1 MAVAIGNSWVSQEAY
16 DYVKKQDFNKVEAD
30 TNSAKTNTNALLSEL
45 ADKYKNL
52 KFGGTE
58 GLNNVS
64 IDPNILQKM
73 ANDPKAR
80 EEYEALL
87 YDMNELAKNPLKT
100 NLLGGEIT
108 ASGFIINADGSTG
121 GWSVSRSKSESS
133 EKSYIQKLLE
143 ELEKIRKE
151 REMSKGKQEIS
162 MTFTLNVK
170 A

>member
-1 MAVAIGNSWVSQEAY
+1 
-16 DYVKKQDFNKVEAD
+16 
-30 TNSAKTNTNALLSEL
+30 
-45 ADKYKNL
+45 
-52 KFGGTE
+52 
-58 GLNNVS
+58 
-64 IDPNILQKM
+64 M

-80 EEYEALL
+80 EEYEALI

-151 REMSKGKQEIS
+151 REMREGKQEIS